1 MALEYELTLAGA
13 TPIEQ
18 VAQRAFPDPGERPTG
33 IAPLLSADLYDRLG
47 FGAAVLAEPDGY
59 VEAESDTG
67 RWEWD
72 PGACVSLTFE
82 MDKRADPEWEATNM
96 LTVVRGV
103 LATGPEDA
111 VLVFNDELLLL
122 TRFDGTVMRHN
133 RERWWSSYP
142 AAEQLF
148 PG

>member
-18 VAQRAFPDPGERPTG
+18 VARRAFPDPGERPTG
-33 IAPLLSADLYDRLG
+33 IAPLLSADLYDRYG
-47 FGAAVLAEPDGY
+47 FSATVLAELDCY

-72 PGACVSLTFE
+72 AGACVSLTFE
-82 MDKRADPEWEATNM
+82 MDKVADPGWEATNM
-96 LTVVRGV
+96 FTIVKRV

-111 VLVFNDELLLL
+111 VLVFNGELLLL
-122 TRFDGTVMRHN
+122 ARFDGALVQHN
-133 RERWWSSYP
+133 RDRWWRSYP
-142 AAEQLF
+142 AAEQLLA
-148 PG
+148 G